1 MCSVAVRLN
10 KDSEAVG
17 MAGRRKK
24 YPTSAP
30 GGRYEQRRGAEP
42 LPDLAEPGQSSL
54 LHETADAVA
63 GAEIGTVAITIAGR
77 EYVAVPVKRYRTMA
91 AATEHAEDVALLDTV
106 AADRNEE
113 QIPSEIVDRLV
124 AGEEHPL
131 KVWRTWRRMS
141 QDELALAAGVAQSTI
156 SQIERG
162 EIAGKV
168 STLEAFA
175 KALDVMVDDLLP

>member
-1 MCSVAVRLN
+1 
-10 KDSEAVG
+10 
-17 MAGRRKK
+17 MARRRKK
-24 YPTSAP
+24 YPANTES
-30 GGRYEQRRGAEP
+30 YEQRPGAEP
-42 LPDLAEPGQSSL
+42 RPDFAEPGQSGL
-54 LHETADAVA
+54 LHDQTADAIA
-63 GAEIGTVAITIAGR
+63 GAETGTVAITIAGR

-91 AATEHAEDVALLDTV
+91 AATEHAEDVALLDMV

-113 QIPSEIVDRLV
+113 QIPSEIVDRLI

-168 STLEAFA
+168 STLKAFA